1 MRLAMTALRILLST
15 AAALILAGPAL
26 SEPMPWLPDSDIQST
41 LAGKTIEGRYADGKA
56 FTESYLP
63 DGRIE
68 YLEGGK
74 KIGGHWSVTA
84 GTLCTIYDVDPTGGC
99 YRITRVGPNCF
110 EFYFASRTEIAAPG
124 PEGSTPSW
132 TARASVSGERAA
144 CQDNANV

>member
-1 MRLAMTALRILLST
+1 MTAIRIWFSA
-15 AAALILAGPAL
+15 AAALLVTGPARGGTT
-26 SEPMPWLPDSDIQST
+26 PWLADSDIQST

-68 YLEGGK
+68 YLDGGK

-99 YRITRVGPNCF
+99 YRVTRVGPNCF

-132 TARASVSGERAA
+132 TARGSVSGERAA
-144 CQDNANV
+144 CQDNASV